1 MCKQITEAHWWWGS
15 KVFVIFPLRVSMWG
29 ACVCAWVCV
38 CLYAHLVLTPSVI
51 TNQQRSFLAYPV
63 TSLLNHMSDW
73 PWSPGAAQS
82 LAQPSYSQLTSH
94 THPSEKWSAYSV
106 ITHCRLRID
115 FTHSS
120 VPYSV
125 NPKRK
130 WSYFACISKAYSVNP
145 SLHPE
150 WTTTTRFPFT
160 RAQCQCLVAF

>member
-1 MCKQITEAHWWWGS
+1 M
-15 KVFVIFPLRVSMWG
+15 FVHE
-29 ACVCAWVCV
+29 CV

-51 TNQQRSFLAYPV
+51 TNQQRSFIAYPV

-73 PWSPGAAQS
+73 PWSPGAVQS
-82 LAQPSYSQLTSH
+82 LAQLTYSQLTSH

-120 VPYSV
+120 VPYSL

-130 WSYFACISKAYSVNP
+130 GNFLLVSQRRTWLTHPCIQNELRQHVLPSPVRDASALLLFKNSHASSLIWEQYITKTFSP
-145 SLHPE
+145 SLMH
-150 WTTTTRFPFT
+150 
-160 RAQCQCLVAF
+160 V